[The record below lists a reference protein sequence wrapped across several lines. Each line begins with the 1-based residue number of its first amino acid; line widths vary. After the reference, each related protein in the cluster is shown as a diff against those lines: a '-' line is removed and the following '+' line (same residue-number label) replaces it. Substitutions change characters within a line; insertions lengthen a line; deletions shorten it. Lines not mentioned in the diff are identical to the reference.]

1 MPELAVE
8 AIDATA
14 LFAAVLCWG
23 VLQAGAA
30 QGKRCGTFGALRGT
44 EPAHAARKMGVLGGG
59 RGRVD
64 GNIP

>member
-44 EPAHAARKMGVLGGG
+44 EPAHAARKWEF
-59 RGRVD
+59 
-64 GNIP
+64 